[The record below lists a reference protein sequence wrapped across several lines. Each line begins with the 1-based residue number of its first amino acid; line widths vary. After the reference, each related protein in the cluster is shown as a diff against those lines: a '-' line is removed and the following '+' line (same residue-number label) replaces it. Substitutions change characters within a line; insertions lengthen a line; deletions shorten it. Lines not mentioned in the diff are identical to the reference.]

1 MKADEGKRKKLVWEI
16 ERKLTEDSARPII
29 FYNRF
34 EYCWQPQV
42 KVGR

>member
-34 EYCWQPQV
+34 EYCSQPQV